1 MTVEVGLFL
10 LILGLFPLKNQVL
23 QKNCASPDARSD
35 FFFLAEMFYLS
46 GL

>member
-10 LILGLFPLKNQVL
+10 LILGLFPLKNQIL
-23 QKNCASPDARSD
+23 QKKCASLDAQSD
-35 FFFLAEMFYLS
+35 LIFLAEMSYLS